1 MDQRSFD
8 FSNEESNSFY
18 LLLDRDHQQSVTD
31 LMAALIIHVFHEQ
44 ENKCHDQ
51 FQHSNQDQS

>member
-1 MDQRSFD
+1 MDQRNFD
-8 FSNEESNSFY
+8 FNNDESNPFF
-18 LLLDRDHQQSVTD
+18 LLLDIDHQQALND
-31 LMAALIIHVFHEQ
+31 LMAALIIHIFHEQ